1 MLRFFALEKT
11 EVTRYL
17 FTALIAALHKWKR
30 EMSASANKLLCM
42 TFFLHCNTMKLHF
55 LEFFSVLWKCFNLIR
70 NLHLC
75 EMEMERAKL
84 TLLGSTLFLDP
95 NGFFLLKT
103 PKFLALWKFHLSQS
117 KQWKVLYGAVHMV
130 LGVWWQWSTTSFRD
144 YFSWL
149 FEKKE
154 REENLISA
162 KMPKFWWD
170 LFPPANTTHKLSV

>member
-11 EVTRYL
+11 EVTRFL

-55 LEFFSVLWKCFNLIR
+55 LEFFSVLWKCFNLIK

-84 TLLGSTLFLDP
+84 TLLGSTLFFGP
-95 NGFFLLKT
+95 QRFLSLEN
-103 PKFLALWKFHLSQS
+103 S
-117 KQWKVLYGAVHMV
+117 KVSCFMKISFISVKAMKGAVHMV

-144 YFSWL
+144 YTSWL